1 MAKSKDTGNKSLK
14 DTLADIDSHF
24 GKGTVMRMGDREIL
38 DIPSISTG
46 SVGLDIALGIGGIP
60 KGRVTEIYG
69 PESSGKTTLTLQ
81 IIAQCQKDGGTC
93 AFIDAEH
100 ALDPQYAEKL
110 GVNVDE
116 LLLSQPDTGEQ
127 ALEVADMLRSAEN
140 ESIIDAD
147 ALQIMEGALKVSDL
161 QAREIMIPRSQMK
174 FVDVN
179 ASLEEILK
187 VVVQSQHSRF
197 PVVGESSDDIQGILL
212 AKELLPL
219 VLSGKDAFDL
229 KNMLRPAT
237 VIPESK
243 RLNVLLQEFREQRY
257 HMAIVIDEYGGV
269 SGLLTIEDVLEEIV
283 GEIEDETDEYEPEQI
298 RRLAENCFSID
309 AVTDI
314 ADFNEFWTE
323 F

>member
-1 MAKSKDTGNKSLK
+1 MSD
-14 DTLADIDSHF
+14 
-24 GKGTVMRMGDREIL
+24 
-38 DIPSISTG
+38 
-46 SVGLDIALGIGGIP
+46 
-60 KGRVTEIYG
+60 
-69 PESSGKTTLTLQ
+69 ESSSSKPSEPFF
-81 IIAQCQKDGGTC
+81 KR
-93 AFIDAEH
+93 
-100 ALDPQYAEKL
+100 
-110 GVNVDE
+110 
-116 LLLSQPDTGEQ
+116 LLKVFSPSPTSSD
-127 ALEVADMLRSAEN
+127 EVADMLRSAEN

-212 AKELLPL
+212 AKELLPK
-219 VLSGKDAFDL
+219 VLSCKEAFDL
-229 KNMLRPAT
+229 MNMLRPAT

-314 ADFNEFWTE
+314 ADFNEFFDVGLPDDE
-323 F
+323 FDTVGGLVINAFGRLPSLKEKVTIDRFTFTVTGGDKRKITQLDVSKVSS